1 MQHIGPFSVD
11 ESADGINIGI
21 PSGEDVVLSAKEA
34 RRIAEVLES
43 AGAVTIR
50 NIKVHAGLDAEI
62 RIGQHSHHLQR
73 MLVAQLARVLRS
85 QGGSAP

>member
-1 MQHIGPFSVD
+1 VQHIGPFSVD

-21 PSGEDVVLSAKEA
+21 PSGDDVVLSAKEA

-50 NIKVHAGLDAEI
+50 NMRVQAGLDAEI
-62 RIGQHSHHLQR
+62 RIGSYRHHLQHV
-73 MLVAQLARVLRS
+73 LVAQLARVLRS
-85 QGGSAP
+85 QAGGAS